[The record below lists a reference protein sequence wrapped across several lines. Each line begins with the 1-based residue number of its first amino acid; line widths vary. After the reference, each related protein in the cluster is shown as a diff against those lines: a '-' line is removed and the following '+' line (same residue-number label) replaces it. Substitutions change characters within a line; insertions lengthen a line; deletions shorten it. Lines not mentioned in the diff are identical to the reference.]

1 MLGKKILLTFFGI
14 LMINQ
19 TFGRLL
25 ITNVHLDSHPDY
37 IKSNVQLK
45 KVNGRVLISGEGYIL
60 QDIESDVTVS
70 FTIIV
75 ILDSLF

>member
-1 MLGKKILLTFFGI
+1 MLGKKLLLTLFGI

-70 FTIIV
+70 YTIIV
-75 ILDSLF
+75 I